1 MRKFSKILEQ
11 KENLLIEDIKFIFIE
26 LLDNGFKID
35 IKYFQGLYIIN
46 LTTEKKINH
55 MDLIKDLVVADNR
68 LNDIGL
74 QFYSSV
80 NIILQA
86 PIINNQSLINLKYI
100 LNNRNSLLNKDI
112 NSWDEF
118 KLYCN
123 EVLKVDGISGKDFR
137 INVAS
142 REGWSAEE
150 YFGWEIEIYG
160 DEDEFISQY
169 PGYEEF
175 LKDILKRKLNYDG
188 LWERPLKSNINNP
201 LKFDKEGIETVEKLI
216 EMGEKFP
223 DKIEIKR
230 K

>member
-1 MRKFSKILEQ
+1 MKKFSKILEQ
-11 KENLLIEDIKFIFIE
+11 KENSLIEDIKFIFIE

-74 QFYSSV
+74 QFDSSV

-112 NSWDEF
+112 NSWYEF
-118 KLYCN
+118 NLYCN

-150 YFGWEIEIYG
+150 YFGWEIEIYV

-216 EMGEKFP
+216 EMGEKFS

>member
-1 MRKFSKILEQ
+1 MKKFSKILEQ
-11 KENLLIEDIKFIFIE
+11 KENSLIEDIKFIFIE

-74 QFYSSV
+74 QFDSSV

-112 NSWDEF
+112 NSWYEF

-123 EVLKVDGISGKDFR
+123 EVLKVDGISSKDFR

-150 YFGWEIEIYG
+150 YFGWEIEIYV

-188 LWERPLKSNINNP
+188 LWERPLKFNINNS

-216 EMGEKFP
+216 EMGEKFS